1 MHNYPYCLEGYSNQ
15 YPSQVLWYPSDS
27 EELFNKNLKEN
38 YDLLKKYGWLETT
51 ITYNLN
57 KCGFRSD
64 DFKSPVDALFF
75 GCSFTFGIGLQD
87 QDVWVNL
94 LKNKLGITGYN
105 LAVPAGSMDAA
116 FRLAY
121 YWIENLKPKY
131 VFLLAPLKDRR
142 EYFMQN
148 KFTRD
153 KFTRVMLP
161 NCETIKEPYEKS
173 LIEVYNNEITSDHSS
188 DINFN
193 KNLFGI
199 THLCEKFNC
208 KLYVVKSEITNF
220 KDFDQ
225 SARDLIHCG
234 LDFQTEIVNLFLK
247 EFNE

>member
-1 MHNYPYCLEGYSNQ
+1 MHNYPYCSQGYSNQ

-38 YDLLKKYGWLETT
+38 YDLLKKYGWLETS

-57 KCGFRSD
+57 KYGFRSD
-64 DFKSPVDALFF
+64 DFQSPVNALFF

-94 LKNKLGITGYN
+94 LKNKLGISGCN
-105 LAVPAGSMDAA
+105 LGVPGGSMDTA

-121 YWIENLKPKY
+121 YWIKNLKPKY
-131 VFLLAPLKDRR
+131 FFLLAPSKYRR
-142 EYFMQN
+142 EYFIQN
-148 KFTRD
+148 KFTRSM
-153 KFTRVMLP
+153 VP
-161 NCETIKEPYEKS
+161 NREIINESYEKP
-173 LIEVYNNEITSDHSS
+173 LLEVYNNEITSDHSS

-199 THLCEKFNC
+199 TYLCEKYNS
-208 KLYVVKSEITNF
+208 KLFVVKSEIINF
-220 KDFDQ
+220 KDFDR